1 MDQAKSK
8 GSGEILDHVDER
20 VDEDFNQL
28 VEGNAIDAGGGHSLG
43 EGVNVSGE
51 DGTSEE
57 MCNDLRLNR
66 ELKEGSQEVND
77 QNMGDPQEINDTL
90 HGVDQGT
97 SYSSRNLV
105 SWEVPETCVVV
116 DPSTQIEC
124 VNGDNRKLE
133 AKPNE
138 SGLNKVSMK
147 VTNGVSET
155 DKNSCVIDIN
165 CHSCDGFSENLEGEM
180 ICRICHLASGQPLEA
195 ADVGTASSAT
205 TNTDLIQLGCA
216 CKDELGIVHSHCAE
230 AWFKL
235 KGNRHLVGFP
245 SEVLANGLV
254 SSGCELRL
262 CEICG
267 ETAKNVSD
275 VTDNGF
281 IEEWNDTRFMDSDNT
296 SSRRFGGCWRG
307 QPFCNFLMAC
317 LLCTQR
323 KSLEDGKRVHSIITS
338 DGMAIDEVLGAKLV
352 FMYVNCGDL
361 IKGRRIFDGIL
372 NDKVFLWNL
381 LMSEYAKIGNYRETV
396 GLFEKLQ
403 KLGVRGDS
411 YTFTCILKCFAA
423 LAKVMECK
431 RVHGY
436 VLKLGFGSYNA
447 VVNSLIAAY
456 FKCGEAESARILFDE
471 LSDRDVVSWNSMIS
485 GILHA
490 YGVKVGF
497 SGDAMFNN
505 TLLDMYSKCGKLN
518 GANEVF
524 VKMGETTI
532 VSWTSII
539 AAHVREGLHDEAL
552 RLFDK
557 MQSKGLSPDIYAV
570 TSVVHACACSN
581 SLDKGREVHNYI
593 KKNNMGSSLPV
604 SNLS

>member
-1 MDQAKSK
+1 MEEFDIGVMDQAKSK

-235 KGNRHLVGFP
+235 KGNR
-245 SEVLANGLV
+245 
-254 SSGCELRL
+254 
-262 CEICG
+262 
-267 ETAKNVSD
+267 
-275 VTDNGF
+275 
-281 IEEWNDTRFMDSDNT
+281 
-296 SSRRFGGCWRG
+296 
-307 QPFCNFLMAC
+307 
-317 LLCTQR
+317 
-323 KSLEDGKRVHSIITS
+323 
-338 DGMAIDEVLGAKLV
+338 
-352 FMYVNCGDL
+352 
-361 IKGRRIFDGIL
+361 
-372 NDKVFLWNL
+372 
-381 LMSEYAKIGNYRETV
+381 
-396 GLFEKLQ
+396 
-403 KLGVRGDS
+403 
-411 YTFTCILKCFAA
+411 
-423 LAKVMECK
+423 
-431 RVHGY
+431 
-436 VLKLGFGSYNA
+436 
-447 VVNSLIAAY
+447 
-456 FKCGEAESARILFDE
+456 
-471 LSDRDVVSWNSMIS
+471 
-485 GILHA
+485 
-490 YGVKVGF
+490 
-497 SGDAMFNN
+497 
-505 TLLDMYSKCGKLN
+505 
-518 GANEVF
+518 
-524 VKMGETTI
+524 
-532 VSWTSII
+532 
-539 AAHVREGLHDEAL
+539 
-552 RLFDK
+552 
-557 MQSKGLSPDIYAV
+557 
-570 TSVVHACACSN
+570 
-581 SLDKGREVHNYI
+581 
-593 KKNNMGSSLPV
+593 
-604 SNLS
+604 

>member
-1 MDQAKSK
+1 
-8 GSGEILDHVDER
+8 
-20 VDEDFNQL
+20 
-28 VEGNAIDAGGGHSLG
+28 
-43 EGVNVSGE
+43 
-51 DGTSEE
+51 

-180 ICRICHLASGQPLEA
+180 ICRVCHLASGQPLEA

-235 KGNRHLVGFP
+235 KGN
-245 SEVLANGLV
+245 
-254 SSGCELRL
+254 RL

-317 LLCTQR
+317 LVIAFVLPWFF
-323 KSLEDGKRVHSIITS
+323 RV
-338 DGMAIDEVLGAKLV
+338 
-352 FMYVNCGDL
+352 N
-361 IKGRRIFDGIL
+361 
-372 NDKVFLWNL
+372 
-381 LMSEYAKIGNYRETV
+381 
-396 GLFEKLQ
+396 
-403 KLGVRGDS
+403 
-411 YTFTCILKCFAA
+411 
-423 LAKVMECK
+423 
-431 RVHGY
+431 
-436 VLKLGFGSYNA
+436 
-447 VVNSLIAAY
+447 
-456 FKCGEAESARILFDE
+456 
-471 LSDRDVVSWNSMIS
+471 
-485 GILHA
+485 
-490 YGVKVGF
+490 
-497 SGDAMFNN
+497 MF
-505 TLLDMYSKCGKLN
+505 
-518 GANEVF
+518 
-524 VKMGETTI
+524 
-532 VSWTSII
+532 
-539 AAHVREGLHDEAL
+539 
-552 RLFDK
+552 
-557 MQSKGLSPDIYAV
+557 
-570 TSVVHACACSN
+570 
-581 SLDKGREVHNYI
+581 
-593 KKNNMGSSLPV
+593 
-604 SNLS
+604 